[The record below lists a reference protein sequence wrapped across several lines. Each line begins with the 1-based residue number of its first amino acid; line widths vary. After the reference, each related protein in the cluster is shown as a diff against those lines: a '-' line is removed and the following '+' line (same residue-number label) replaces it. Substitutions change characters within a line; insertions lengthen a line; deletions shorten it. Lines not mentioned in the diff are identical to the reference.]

1 VRKRIVS
8 LSLIGAALLATALLA
23 AAASGQQ
30 CTIDPLTGQ
39 QQCTASIDGWRLAQL
54 PEREGVL
61 GVVESPAPLA
71 RSLAHVR
78 IVASDGVS
86 GSGTLILR
94 NEKFGLVLTCSHL
107 FDGTPGRVV
116 IEFADGQRF
125 DGRLVERDTVHDL
138 AALLIRRPSIEPI
151 ALDRDD
157 PDGVL
162 SSCGYGPEGAFRTI
176 QGSVV
181 GSAMGKGASFASVV
195 ISGEVRPGD
204 SGGAVLNAAG
214 RLVGVVWGKVNG
226 ETYAM
231 CGKPV
236 REFVKRI
243 WDRAVASKT
252 SPATLPGEPALPG
265 GPVRES
271 HRPNFDLQAWIS
283 EIESRIKALD
293 EKKQDKGEYALRS
306 ELDAYVRVEKLPK
319 LDADQFARQAEVE
332 QKFES
337 LSAWVES
344 VRKRIEQL
352 AANKS
357 GFFDGLSV
365 GKLIAGALSLSGP
378 VAVAVIVAGGLARRR
393 LKSRV
398 KSQVADSPG
407 RKSRAGGD
415 LALDAR
421 HSALDSRPIAV
432 DSPPQP
438 QRTVPETHYVSIE
451 TDSFAKAHQW
461 ASEQVAR
468 KYPGATEVLQAQN
481 SLIKQHLAAQ

>member
-1 VRKRIVS
+1 
-8 LSLIGAALLATALLA
+8 
-23 AAASGQQ
+23 
-30 CTIDPLTGQ
+30 
-39 QQCTASIDGWRLAQL
+39 
-54 PEREGVL
+54 
-61 GVVESPAPLA
+61 
-71 RSLAHVR
+71 LAHVR
-78 IVASDGVS
+78 IVVSDGVS

-94 NEKFGLVLTCSHL
+94 NEKVGLVLTCSHL
-107 FDGTPGRVV
+107 FDGTPARVV
-116 IEFADGQRF
+116 VEFPNGQRF
-125 DGRLVERDTVHDL
+125 GARLVERDTVLDL

-151 ALDRDD
+151 AVDKDD

-162 SSCGYGPEGAFRTI
+162 SSCGYGPEGEFRTI
-176 QGSVV
+176 QGSVT
-181 GSAMGKGASFASVV
+181 GRATSEGASFDSLV

-252 SPATLPGEPALPG
+252 PPATLPAEPALPG
-265 GPVRES
+265 EPVRES
-271 HRPNFDLQAWIS
+271 HRPNFDLNAWIS
-283 EIESRIKALD
+283 EIESRIKALE

-306 ELDAYVRVEKLPK
+306 DLDRYARVEKLPK
-319 LDADQFARQAEVE
+319 LDADQFARHAKVE

-337 LSAWVES
+337 LSARIDS
-344 VRKRIEQL
+344 ARKRIEEF
-352 AANKS
+352 AANRS
-357 GFFDGLSV
+357 GIFQGLSL
-365 GKLIAGALSLSGP
+365 GKLLAGTLGLSGP
-378 VAVAVIVAGGLARRR
+378 LAAAVIVIARRR

-398 KSQVADSPG
+398 KSQE
-407 RKSRAGGD
+407 SRAGGD
-415 LALDAR
+415 PALDPR
-421 HSALDSRPIAV
+421 HSALGSRPIAV
-432 DSPPQP
+432 DSPPP
-438 QRTVPETHYVSIE
+438 RQRTVPETHYVSVE

-468 KYPGATEVLQAQN
+468 KYPGATEILQAQD